1 MTQDYRTGLTPA
13 RDSLFAADLAPAFSA
28 GKPGRMGYRPA
39 MICKANQRGYDP
51 ALPGIERKTLVH
63 GDRTL
68 MTEFRMSKGSVL
80 PRHAH
85 PQEQT
90 GYLVSGC
97 IRLTIGRRSVEA
109 HPGDSWCIP
118 GGSEHGASILED
130 SVAIEVFSPV
140 RDDYLPHRRVTR
152 RG

>member
-1 MTQDYRTGLTPA
+1 
-13 RDSLFAADLAPAFSA
+13 
-28 GKPGRMGYRPA
+28 
-39 MICKANQRGYDP
+39 MIRKANQRGYQP
-51 ALPGIERKTLVH
+51 ALPGIERKTLVY

-68 MTEFRMSKGSVL
+68 LTEFRMCKGSTL

-90 GYLVSGC
+90 GYLVGGR
-97 IRLTIGRRSVEA
+97 IRLTIGRRTVEVR
-109 HPGDSWCIP
+109 PGDSWSIP
-118 GGSEHGASILED
+118 GGLQHGAAILED

-140 RDDYLPHRRVTR
+140 RKDYLPRARGAR